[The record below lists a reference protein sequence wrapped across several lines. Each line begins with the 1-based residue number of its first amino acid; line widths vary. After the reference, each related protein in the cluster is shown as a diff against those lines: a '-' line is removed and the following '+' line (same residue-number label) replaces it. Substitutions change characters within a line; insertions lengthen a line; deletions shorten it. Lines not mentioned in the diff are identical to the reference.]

1 MKKIFLKTCITLF
14 SLSFFSV
21 PLFAFDSPLENPETN
36 SVNSYFGQNLGG
48 LVSSSYIYQEEST
61 VKASEDGRILILF
74 HEQNN
79 DSDFFPC
86 TLGNG
91 VILAH
96 DDNMATV
103 YANLD
108 KNNFGK
114 LISTTEKEIEEPS
127 LEKNKNQA
135 KEIKKI
141 VEYNFDETKIT
152 NKIEKGEI
160 FATSGNSAWQ
170 KNKNSLEFQILDL
183 KNSTSINPRLLLPS
197 ETEEIPLSIKNITL
211 KSKNGT
217 FYKLSDTNVLPA
229 GNYKVYRE
237 RDSVSAPYKTCL
249 YINGVQSDTIT
260 YNYLSLYDSKIS
272 CGENNKYSSADV
284 YPDKLLQ
291 LAGEAAFTPG
301 KLTVRIELFDIQ
313 NNKTQNTFN
322 ITIN

>member
-1 MKKIFLKTCITLF
+1 MKKIFFKTCITLF
-14 SLSFFSV
+14 SLTFFSV
-21 PLFAFDSPLENPETN
+21 PIFAFDSPIENPETN

-48 LVSSSYIYQEEST
+48 LVSSSYIYQEKTT
-61 VKASEDGRILILF
+61 VKASEDGRVLILF

-86 TLGNG
+86 TLGNS

-114 LISTTEKEIEEPS
+114 LISTTEKEIEASTPE
-127 LEKNKNQA
+127 KNQA

-141 VEYNFDETKIT
+141 IEYNFDETKIS

-183 KNSTSINPRLLLPS
+183 NNSTSINPRLLLLS

-217 FYKLSDTNVLPA
+217 FYKLSDTNTLPA

-237 RDSVSAPYKTCL
+237 RDLLSAPYKSCL

-260 YNYLSLYDSKIS
+260 YNYLSLWDSKIS
-272 CGENNKYSSADV
+272 CGENNKYSSADI

-291 LAGEAAFTPG
+291 LTGEAAFTPG
-301 KLTVRIELFDIQ
+301 KLTIRIELFDIQ